1 MTLDQLLGLNSATL
15 DKWTPQDIER
25 YFSPY
30 LNITR
35 PDRPSAKLEGDYKG
49 GGSSS
54 SKPNASLEL
63 AKKLSTLQPQQL
75 LALKLASQASGID
88 ISKLLKGKK

>member
-1 MTLDQLLGLNSATL
+1 MTLDQLLGLDSATL
-15 DKWTPQDIER
+15 DKWTPQDIEC

-35 PDRPSAKLEGDYKG
+35 PDRSSAKLEGDYKG
-49 GGSSS
+49 SSS
-54 SKPNASLEL
+54 TPRPNASLEL